1 MKRRKHTGVWLML
14 APLYIFTLL
23 FVAGPLIY
31 MVVLS
36 FQQRAEVWGVVHT
49 FTLENY
55 KNILTPVYLQT
66 FAESLK
72 RALTSTAR
80 NPHIGSATRSAIL
93 WQSSP
98 PHGRKG

>member
-55 KNILTPVYLQT
+55 KNIRRLQ
-66 FAESLK
+66 S
-72 RALTSTAR
+72 RSSWRSPAR
-80 NPHIGSATRSAIL
+80 RSSHSSATRSAIL

>member
-36 FQQRAEVWGVVHT
+36 FQQRAEVWGAVSYTHL
-49 FTLENY
+49 TLPTNSR
-55 KNILTPVYLQT
+55 V
-66 FAESLK
+66 
-72 RALTSTAR
+72 
-80 NPHIGSATRSAIL
+80 
-93 WQSSP
+93 
-98 PHGRKG
+98 